1 MFVTKLLDELHTT
14 GEPAINSD
22 HQPPALLMLTER
34 FAPDLGGVARSAS
47 RTAEAIA
54 QQGWQVHVVAWT
66 KTLQPGTLETE
77 ERSTGVTVHRVGLF
91 SNWDYSMQHTTNVLT
106 WMHDDIGFQAVWGHY
121 LFPAGYMAVLFAKT
135 CELPCIVSARGND
148 VDRLLFPPGDF
159 ARLLWT
165 LERADIVS
173 SVSQDLSKK
182 IQILSPQTSVE
193 VLANV
198 VDTTIFSPQSD
209 TTDSQL
215 RTEHGIQDD
224 EVVLG
229 FSGELRHKKGLPFLL
244 AALAEVRESRSCCL
258 LVIGVI
264 RPRER
269 AHLTAFATDNPEAAD
284 RIIVTGHLEDPTDVA
299 RHLHL
304 CDVLLQPSVWDGLPN
319 SILEAMACGKIVI
332 ASDAGGIPE
341 AIQHGENGFSLPISQ
356 LHNLGTAVLEVL
368 NMNHEHRTA
377 MTTAARDTILAS
389 FQEDAEAAR
398 LSPLLKRLLD
408 SSSND
413 S

>member
-1 MFVTKLLDELHTT
+1 
-14 GEPAINSD
+14 
-22 HQPPALLMLTER
+22 MLTER
-34 FAPDLGGVARSAS
+34 FAPDLGGVARSAA

-54 QQGWQVHVVAWT
+54 KQGWQVHVVAWT

-77 ERSTGVTVHRVGLF
+77 ERSDGVIVHRVGLF

-106 WMHDDIGFQAVWGHY
+106 WLHDDIGFQAVWGHY

-135 CELPCIVSARGND
+135 CGLPCTVSARGND

-165 LERADIVS
+165 VERADIVS
-173 SVSQDLSKK
+173 SVSEDLAKK

-198 VDTTIFSPQSD
+198 VDTTVFSPQPDATQSE
-209 TTDSQL
+209 L
-215 RTEHGIQDD
+215 RTERGIQAD

-244 AALAEVRESRSCCL
+244 AALAEVRESRACCL

-269 AHLTAFATDNPEAAD
+269 AHLTTFAAEYPEAAD

-299 RHLHL
+299 RHLRL
-304 CDVLLQPSVWDGLPN
+304 CDVVLQPSVWDGLPN

-341 AIQHGENGFSLPISQ
+341 VIQHGENGYAIPISQ

-368 NMNHEHRTA
+368 NMDHDRHAA
-377 MTTAARDTILAS
+377 MTTAARKTVLAA
-389 FQEDAEAAR
+389 FQDDAEAAR
-398 LSPLLKRLLD
+398 LSPLLQRLLD
-408 SSSND
+408 LSSND

>member
-1 MFVTKLLDELHTT
+1 
-14 GEPAINSD
+14 
-22 HQPPALLMLTER
+22 MLSER
-34 FAPDLGGVARSAS
+34 FSPDLGGVARSAS
-47 RTAEAIA
+47 RTAAAIA
-54 QQGWQVHVVAWT
+54 KQGWLVHVVAWT
-66 KTLQPGTLETE
+66 RTLPPGTLETE
-77 ERSTGVTVHRVGLF
+77 ERGDSVVVHRIGLF

-106 WMHDDIGFQAVWGHY
+106 WLHTDVGFNAVWGHY

-135 CELPCIVSARGND
+135 CGLPCTVSARGND

-165 LERADIVS
+165 VERADVVS
-173 SVSQDLSKK
+173 AVSEDLARK
-182 IQILSPQTSVE
+182 IRILSPKTSVK

-198 VDTTIFSPQSD
+198 VDTTDFHPQPK
-209 TTDSQL
+209 TTEFDLRVQL
-215 RTEHGIQDD
+215 GIQKD

-244 AALAEVRESRSCCL
+244 QALAKVRESRLCCL

-269 AHLTAFATDNPEAAD
+269 AQLTTFAAEFPEAAD
-284 RIIVTGHLEDPTDVA
+284 RIIVTGHLDDPADVA
-299 RHLHL
+299 NHLHL
-304 CDVLLQPSVWDGLPN
+304 CDVVLQPSVWDGLPN

-341 AIQHGENGFSLPISQ
+341 VIAHGENGFAIPIAQ
-356 LHNLGTAVLEVL
+356 LHNLSTAILEVL
-368 NMNHEHRTA
+368 NMDKDRRAA
-377 MTTAARDTILAS
+377 MATAARGTILAA
-389 FQEDAEAAR
+389 FQEDAEADR
-398 LSPLLKRLLD
+398 LAPLLRRLLE